1 MSMCNYPIMLFG
13 VDTDDIKI
21 KPEYWQSYGD
31 RDIPDGI
38 EPMYEELDD
47 FIDQEINDD
56 RIGCEANEYNSYI
69 GILSGY
75 DWQNLGEP
83 IASEDEARRYIAKA
97 LAPFCNDTEEEIAEK
112 CKYIEDTYCG

>member
-69 GILSGY
+69 GIL
-75 DWQNLGEP
+75 
-83 IASEDEARRYIAKA
+83 
-97 LAPFCNDTEEEIAEK
+97 
-112 CKYIEDTYCG
+112 